1 MRNLNEA
8 ALGERQR
15 NDNRWTAC
23 GEKSGLVD
31 SCVGEDALVKSQFIT
46 ALYTSKCCVVKP
58 WKWNMELA
66 R

>member
-1 MRNLNEA
+1 MKLLWGSA
-8 ALGERQR
+8 KGMTTDGPPAI
-15 NDNRWTAC
+15 C

-31 SCVGEDALVKSQFIT
+31 SCVGEDALVKSQFVT

-58 WKWNMELA
+58 WKWNVELA